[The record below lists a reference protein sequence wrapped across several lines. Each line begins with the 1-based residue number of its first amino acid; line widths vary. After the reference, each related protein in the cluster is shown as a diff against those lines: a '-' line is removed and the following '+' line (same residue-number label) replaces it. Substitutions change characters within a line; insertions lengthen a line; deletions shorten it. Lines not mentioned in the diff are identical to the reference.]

1 MITTFRVTLASIS
14 LALVATAFAADK
26 LPEEKELELVNFK
39 SVKKVLQKDGLSE
52 SVKLKEKKVQALK
65 KEQVSVEK
73 SRYQYPTQDEL
84 WGFISEYWLV
94 KNAQLLQWDFHKP
107 DYGLEKSF
115 STVLEKL
122 GFYQKKFKILLLN
135 NPSIVRAGLPGSE
148 GEVILLLSVPFIRSL
163 DLSKLEISLLLLEDF
178 FRLEQGYFKKA
189 VETEKMKTLPGT
201 NFYGTKPDLSLVQEV
216 LSKYD
221 KQINETG
228 FTFQQQFEVTKKM
241 DSFLK
246 SNPELWNV
254 YFQLLGKMDRMVKT
268 NHQYKDYVRL
278 YPSPEMQVKWLSP
291 PEKVL

>member
-1 MITTFRVTLASIS
+1 
-14 LALVATAFAADK
+14 
-26 LPEEKELELVNFK
+26 
-39 SVKKVLQKDGLSE
+39 
-52 SVKLKEKKVQALK
+52 
-65 KEQVSVEK
+65 
-73 SRYQYPTQDEL
+73 
-84 WGFISEYWLV
+84 
-94 KNAQLLQWDFHKP
+94 
-107 DYGLEKSF
+107 
-115 STVLEKL
+115 
-122 GFYQKKFKILLLN
+122 
-135 NPSIVRAGLPGSE
+135 
-148 GEVILLLSVPFIRSL
+148 
-163 DLSKLEISLLLLEDF
+163 
-178 FRLEQGYFKKA
+178 